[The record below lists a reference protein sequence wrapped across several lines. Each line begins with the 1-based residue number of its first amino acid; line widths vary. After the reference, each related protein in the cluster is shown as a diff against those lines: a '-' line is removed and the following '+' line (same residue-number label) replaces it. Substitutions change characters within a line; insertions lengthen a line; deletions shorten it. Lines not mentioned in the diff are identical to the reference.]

1 MDSFGDHA
9 LSCSS
14 SNDRIARH
22 NDTRDLV
29 FHACRSAGLSPVLEA
44 KGLSDTS
51 HRRPGDVFIPNWK
64 HGSPAAVD
72 VTLTC
77 PLQSTV
83 INRAAEEVGY
93 ACKLAEERKFAASA
107 QLCEQSGIDFI
118 PLAMETSGGFGS
130 RATSFLTVL
139 AERCADNN
147 MRDRIAEKRELFQ
160 RINVAIH
167 RSNANMLLSR
177 ITVAESEPL
186 SLGFHWENIPHTASK
201 RLRDGVS
208 EEGPFANGP
217 QEKQEIVTNGS
228 RKRLLSTDSDS
239 SANEPEK
246 KSTGSVNVSLAL
258 AKDAYLA
265 DHRNHVKEFERLYRF
280 RNFWEPRL
288 NYEYGNLFSSSQT
301 LAHCVSE
308 DMEMS
313 AGIAAKFVEN
323 FGDIQDICC
332 NQNVKKG
339 GVAIY
344 EDRTNKRFIYNLVT
358 KKILQREALL
368 S

>member
-1 MDSFGDHA
+1 M
-9 LSCSS
+9 
-14 SNDRIARH
+14 
-22 NDTRDLV
+22 
-29 FHACRSAGLSPVLEA
+29 
-44 KGLSDTS
+44 
-51 HRRPGDVFIPNWK
+51 
-64 HGSPAAVD
+64 
-72 VTLTC
+72 
-77 PLQSTV
+77 
-83 INRAAEEVGY
+83 
-93 ACKLAEERKFAASA
+93 
-107 QLCEQSGIDFI
+107 
-118 PLAMETSGGFGS
+118 
-130 RATSFLTVL
+130 
-139 AERCADNN
+139 
-147 MRDRIAEKRELFQ
+147 
-160 RINVAIH
+160 
-167 RSNANMLLSR
+167 
-177 ITVAESEPL
+177 
-186 SLGFHWENIPHTASK
+186 
-201 RLRDGVS
+201 
-208 EEGPFANGP
+208 
-217 QEKQEIVTNGS
+217 
-228 RKRLLSTDSDS
+228 
-239 SANEPEK
+239 
-246 KSTGSVNVSLAL
+246 AL
-258 AKDAYLA
+258 AKDAYLS